1 MCAVTSHISIQP
13 STARVRVRIGET
25 VIADSRETQLL
36 TEGNLPP
43 RHYFPREDV
52 AMEFLLASESIT
64 HCPHKG
70 DARYWSVNLDGGAL
84 DDVVW
89 SYEEPLAEMSP
100 IAGLLSF
107 YDELVTL
114 EVED

>member
-1 MCAVTSHISIQP
+1 MCVTSHISIQP
-13 STARVRVRIGET
+13 STARVRVRVGET
-25 VIADSRETQLL
+25 VIADSRNTQLL
-36 TEGNLPP
+36 TEGNLPS

-52 AMEFLLASESIT
+52 AMKFLVASASVT

-70 DARYWSVNLDGGAL
+70 DARYWGINSNGETL

-107 YDELVTL
+107 YDERVTL
-114 EVED
+114 EIED

>member
-1 MCAVTSHISIQP
+1 M
-13 STARVRVRIGET
+13 
-25 VIADSRETQLL
+25 
-36 TEGNLPP
+36 TEGSLPS

-52 AMEFLLASESIT
+52 AMKFLVASASVT

-70 DARYWSVNLDGGAL
+70 DARYWGISSNGETL

-89 SYEEPLAEMSP
+89 SYEEPLAEMSL

-107 YDELVTL
+107 YDERVTL
-114 EVED
+114 EIED